1 MAAPEPESFPVHETM
16 AETGTRG
23 PQKPAARIQFV
34 PQSLRNVAR
43 LDPGSPIPKRAGC
56 HDEGS
61 DRSIRHPR
69 PLLPRGDGGMTVGR
83 VLSLLAAL
91 SLSGCVAS
99 NGPVGELPE
108 RRMPPQI
115 AQSVPTMNQFGAVQP
130 TATDR
135 SNAQIAAD
143 FLELSFQ
150 MESGR
155 RIERL
160 SRFEGPVTIA
170 VAPGAPGSLSPDLD
184 RLVDRLRTEARIDIR
199 RVPYGAEADITVETL
214 PRDRMQRVVPE
225 AACFVV
231 PRVSSWAEFR
241 RARNSR
247 EMDWTT
253 LDTRERVA
261 VFLPNDVAPQEV
273 RDCLHEEVAQ
283 ALGPLNDLYRLPDSV
298 FNDDNFHAVL
308 TGFDMLILRAYY
320 DGALRSGMTQPEVAA
335 ALPAILARINPRG
348 ETAGPVEAGATPRA
362 WIDAIETALG
372 PGTRDGLRVAAAERA
387 VTVAR
392 QAGLS
397 DARLAFSYFA
407 LGRLSLA
414 TDVEGSVN
422 AFLAAANIYEG
433 IAPGGIHLA
442 HIDMQLAAFAL
453 SSGRADEA
461 LRLSGQALPAATRAQ
476 NASLLSTLLMIRAE
490 SLDALG
496 RASEARQVRLDS
508 LAWGRY
514 GFGNSAAVGARLTE
528 VAALAP

>member
-1 MAAPEPESFPVHETM
+1 M
-16 AETGTRG
+16 
-23 PQKPAARIQFV
+23 
-34 PQSLRNVAR
+34 
-43 LDPGSPIPKRAGC
+43 
-56 HDEGS
+56 
-61 DRSIRHPR
+61 RH
-69 PLLPRGDGGMTVGR
+69 LG
-83 VLSLLAAL
+83 LATTSAL
-91 SLSGCVAS
+91 VLSGCVAS
-99 NGPVGELPE
+99 TMPVGEMPE
-108 RRMPPQI
+108 RRMPPAI
-115 AQSVPTMNQFGAVQP
+115 AQAVPTMSQFGAAQP
-130 TATDR
+130 SPTTR
-135 SNAQIAAD
+135 SNSQIAAD
-143 FLELSFQ
+143 FMELSFQ

-160 SRFEGPVTIA
+160 SRFEGPITIA
-170 VAPGAPGSLSPDLD
+170 VAPGAPATLSPDLD
-184 RLVDRLRTEARIDIR
+184 RLIDRLRTEARIDIR
-199 RVPYGAEADITVETL
+199 RVAHGQEANITIETL
-214 PRDRMQRVVPE
+214 PRARMQRIVPE

-231 PRVSSWAEFR
+231 PRVTSWAEFR

-247 EMDWTT
+247 DMDWTT
-253 LDTRERVA
+253 LDSRERVA

-283 ALGPLNDLYRLPDSV
+283 ALGPLNDLYRLPDSI

-320 DGALRSGMTQPEVAA
+320 DPALRSGMTRAEVAA
-335 ALPAILARINPRG
+335 ALPGILARINPRG
-348 ETAGPVEAGATPRA
+348 QTIGGGGATTPTPRA
-362 WIDAIETALG
+362 WIEAIETALG

-387 VTVAR
+387 VSIAV
-392 QAGLS
+392 QEGLT

-407 LGRLSLA
+407 LGRLALG
-414 TDVEGSVN
+414 TDVERSVS
-422 AFLAAANIYEG
+422 AFLAASDIYDG
-433 IAPGGIHLA
+433 IAPGGIHSA

-461 LRLSGQALPAATRAQ
+461 LRLSGRAMPAATQAQ

-490 SLDALG
+490 ALDALG

>member
-1 MAAPEPESFPVHETM
+1 M
-16 AETGTRG
+16 TG
-23 PQKPAARIQFV
+23 V
-34 PQSLRNVAR
+34 
-43 LDPGSPIPKRAGC
+43 RAC
-56 HDEGS
+56 A
-61 DRSIRHPR
+61 
-69 PLLPRGDGGMTVGR
+69 
-83 VLSLLAAL
+83 LSLVSAL
-91 SLSGCVAS
+91 VLSGCVAS
-99 NGPVGELPE
+99 SGPMRDVPE
-108 RRMPPQI
+108 RRMTPEI
-115 AQSVPTMNQFGAVQP
+115 AQTIPAMNQFGAVQP
-130 TATDR
+130 IPTQR
-135 SNAQIAAD
+135 SNAQIASD
-143 FLELSFQ
+143 FIELSFQ

-155 RIERL
+155 QIERL

-170 VAPGAPGSLSPDLD
+170 VAAGAPASLSLDLD

-199 RVPYGAEADITVETL
+199 RVAPGSGANITVETL
-214 PRDRMQRVVPE
+214 PRDRMQRIVPE

-241 RARNSR
+241 RARTSR

-283 ALGPLNDLYRLPDSV
+283 ALGPLNDLYRLHDSV

-308 TGFDMLILRAYY
+308 TEFDMLILRAYY
-320 DGALRSGMTQPEVAA
+320 DDGLRSGMTRAEVAA
-335 ALPAILARINPRG
+335 ALPGILARINPRG
-348 ETAGPVEAGATPRA
+348 AGSGAAEGGPTPRA
-362 WIDAIETALG
+362 WIEAIETALG
-372 PGTRDGLRVAAAERA
+372 PGTRDGLRVAAADRA
-387 VTVAR
+387 VTIAR

-414 TDVEGSVN
+414 TDIEGSVN
-422 AFLAAANIYEG
+422 AFLAAANIYDR
-433 IAPGGIHLA
+433 IAPGGIHAA

-461 LRLSGQALPAATRAQ
+461 LRLSGQAMPAATRAQ

-496 RASEARQVRLDS
+496 RSSEARQVRLDS